1 MKSKLEATKS
11 QLQKIKIAIAR
22 YNVIF
27 MIWSFKNHNCKIKMY
42 TFKIESRP
50 IGSKVAM
57 DTL

>member
-1 MKSKLEATKS
+1 
-11 QLQKIKIAIAR
+11 
-22 YNVIF
+22 
-27 MIWSFKNHNCKIKMY
+27 MY